1 MNKLFRYE
9 LRRLLCN
16 KMFFGILLVSLG
28 YGWLTLTGAVILGV
42 ANTAP
47 FSPWSFGYYV
57 GQVLPLICLGELFFL
72 SFFTSKEELQMKP
85 ITQATPT
92 EQRKYIAMRCGAVL
106 VGTGLLALCA
116 VVLAIAF
123 YVSLFGWMDYENLI
137 FPAILT
143 LLPAIIFCLG
153 AGLTLGRIHP
163 NLIYPFMVVVF
174 LLSLLP
180 LPSGV
185 SLSLCD
191 FFSQYPLTL
200 NVLDPAFQIPI
211 SLTLQ
216 KAAYVVIGI
225 LGVIFADKI
234 DKKIG

>member
-28 YGWLTLTGAVILGV
+28 YGWLTLTGTVILGV

-72 SFFTSKEELQMKP
+72 SFFTSKEELQIKP

-116 VVLAIAF
+116 VALAIAF
-123 YVSLFGWMDYENLI
+123 YVSLFGWMDYGNLI

-153 AGLTLGRIHP
+153 AGLI
-163 NLIYPFMVVVF
+163 
-174 LLSLLP
+174 LSKSTP
-180 LPSGV
+180 
-185 SLSLCD
+185 
-191 FFSQYPLTL
+191 T
-200 NVLDPAFQIPI
+200 
-211 SLTLQ
+211 
-216 KAAYVVIGI
+216 
-225 LGVIFADKI
+225 
-234 DKKIG
+234 